1 MIEIP
6 GISGSLPGEAEQL
19 PPSKAGAGQAGAGMV
34 GAAKVGAGKVKEA
47 KLTERQKARRMLL
60 QALYQWEMAHAPVN
74 EIMAEFLVYYQGK
87 IDREFFKQVFP
98 QVVAHVAELDAMMQP
113 MLDRELKALD
123 PIEISLLR
131 LGLYELAHRIDVP
144 YKVVINE
151 AVELAK
157 VFGATDGYKYIN
169 GVLDRASKQLRALEQ
184 RGSDRI

>member
-1 MIEIP
+1 
-6 GISGSLPGEAEQL
+6 
-19 PPSKAGAGQAGAGMV
+19 
-34 GAAKVGAGKVKEA
+34 
-47 KLTERQKARRMLL
+47 
-60 QALYQWEMAHAPVN
+60 
-74 EIMAEFLVYYQGK
+74 
-87 IDREFFKQVFP
+87 
-98 QVVAHVAELDAMMQP
+98 VAELDAMMQP
-113 MLDRELKALD
+113 MLDREVKALD